1 MLKGFISLLVQLEK
15 QEEDYEGLENMT
27 LHTCKL
33 LASME
38 DLIISFPPKHLSVT
52 LQPFRS
58 QINEL
63 ILPLR
68 HSNQNPLCTS
78 LVDDINVLG
87 HDMFDAK
94 LSYWRS
100 SVSYQAFYQDLSVCS
115 IIERCSCKNEIT
127 RSLMVAKNSQLC
139 KKIFYSISFSSSW
152 RRMKKSSNIF
162 FLQTP
167 TFLESLLL
175 SVDLIIKPN
184 RTHKPIPKWA

>member
-1 MLKGFISLLVQLEK
+1 MTKRDNGNKHSFFHRLFLGFMSVLKLWQKLTKNVCGSYIGIVLKGFISLLVQLEK

-78 LVDDINVLG
+78 LVDDIKVLG

-139 KKIFYSISFSSSW
+139 KKIFYSISFSSS
-152 RRMKKSSNIF
+152 
-162 FLQTP
+162 
-167 TFLESLLL
+167 
-175 SVDLIIKPN
+175 
-184 RTHKPIPKWA
+184 